1 MSILTMKRS
10 AGQKQ
15 NKTLLR
21 KNSIKTC
28 LSRGKGTLLIRIIGQ
43 TMAFEGDT
51 KSKSLKIV
59 LIFSDLP
66 INKDTRNLFIC

>member
-21 KNSIKTC
+21 KKSIKTC
-28 LSRGKGTLLIRIIGQ
+28 LSRGKGTLLIRINAQ
-43 TMAFEGDT
+43 TMAFVGAT

-66 INKDTRNLFIC
+66 IKKDTENLFIC